1 MTVMLK
7 MMRWLNMN
15 IKNLETEQ
23 SAINQML
30 QGLEQ
35 VRNDNIERTFSIF
48 S

>member
-1 MTVMLK
+1 M
-7 MMRWLNMN
+7 
-15 IKNLETEQ
+15 KNLETEQ

-35 VRNDNIERTFSIF
+35 VKNDNIERTFSIF